1 MANLPET
8 LESPVELSL
17 VSGVASTGAGCNPSE
32 IAIRVNGVPAPQGS
46 KRSFG
51 NGRMVEVSKR
61 VEPWRQD
68 VKLDS
73 RNQYKGLPFAD
84 PVFMKII
91 FWLPRPKGHYR
102 TGRFAGQLKPNAPV
116 YCPSTPDLDKL
127 CRSTLDGLSA
137 KCGGCIIAD
146 DSIVVAIQAEKR
158 YATDAESCGALI
170 TVSYA

>member
-1 MANLPET
+1 ML
-8 LESPVELSL
+8 
-17 VSGVASTGAGCNPSE
+17 AS
-32 IAIRVNGVPAPQGS
+32 R
-46 KRSFG
+46 
-51 NGRMVEVSKR
+51 
-61 VEPWRQD
+61 D
-68 VKLDS
+68 
-73 RNQYKGLPFAD
+73 QYKGLPFSD

-116 YCPSTPDLDKL
+116 YCSSTPDLDKL